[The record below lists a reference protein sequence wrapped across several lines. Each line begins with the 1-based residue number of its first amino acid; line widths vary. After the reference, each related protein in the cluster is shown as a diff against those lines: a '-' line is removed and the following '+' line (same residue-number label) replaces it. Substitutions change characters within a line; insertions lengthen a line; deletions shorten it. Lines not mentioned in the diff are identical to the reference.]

1 MISYQ
6 ESEEDENLTVD
17 EKLEK
22 EKQKVR
28 QAQETIS
35 GLLNNIKEYRK
46 LVEEEKSQFQL
57 ERQVERDAYARDRY
71 FIDIYILLL

>member
-71 FIDIYILLL
+71 LIDTYILLL